1 MESQLRFIS
10 RKTYTSQTSWPIIF
24 SFEVTL
30 AQVQKVH
37 ACSEFSARHN
47 LFVEALFQ
55 KLPNFWS
62 VLYNRLCLVPR
73 IVQRFIMNLALV
85 VIIKGPDSLKSLST
99 IKIKIYIAICQV
111 YVPYIYK
118 ITLPTS
124 NCHKSFH
131 HYCQPQLILTHS
143 TSLSKHWVAK
153 SQDIQVI
160 NVYRSSWDRLALLL
174 SNSNGPN
181 WFNKV
186 YTFCNISK

>member
-1 MESQLRFIS
+1 MSHTF
-10 RKTYTSQTSWPIIF
+10 TSWRANCG
-24 SFEVTL
+24 SFLVKLTL
-30 AQVQKVH
+30 QRHLGLSYLALKSPLLK
-37 ACSEFSARHN
+37 CRKKKSSRLLRINLARHN

-73 IVQRFIMNLALV
+73 IVQRFIMNLASV
-85 VIIKGPDSLKSLST
+85 VIIKSRPVLKSLST

-143 TSLSKHWVAK
+143 TSLSKHWV
-153 SQDIQVI
+153 
-160 NVYRSSWDRLALLL
+160 
-174 SNSNGPN
+174 
-181 WFNKV
+181 
-186 YTFCNISK
+186 